1 MFAYGFFMSSLCV
14 SLWFAYGFFM
24 SSLWF
29 AYGFFMSSLCLLYG
43 LLMSPLYLLY
53 TSYVSNDCF
62 YLSIHTVLLFQ
73 KKSYLCTQKMWTD
86 L

>member
-29 AYGFFMSSLCLLYG
+29 AYGFFMSSLWFAYVSFI
-43 LLMSPLYLLY
+43 SPLFLPY
-53 TSYVSNDCF
+53 TPYVSNDCF
-62 YLSIHTVLLFQ
+62 YLSIHTVLWFQ
-73 KKSYLCTQKMWTD
+73 KKSYLCNQKMWTD